1 MVINEYLFLFKR
13 ICMKTIM
20 IIDNDEK
27 FSKRVQ
33 ETIQDENITILTATS
48 NRHALQQQTGEKQID
63 LFLIANPSSKQIKEF
78 FACKSTASLSS
89 PIQDSSQILFE
100 DSSNEELKTVIN
112 NSI

>member
-1 MVINEYLFLFKR
+1 
-13 ICMKTIM
+13 MKTIM

-89 PIQDSSQILFE
+89 PIQDSSQILF
-100 DSSNEELKTVIN
+100 
-112 NSI
+112 